1 MPERN
6 LYSCERVAFRREI
19 QRLVAQ
25 ELQAHYTLAESI
37 PERHAELLKQLAQRT
52 DDGALERSSRR

>member
-6 LYSCERVAFRREI
+6 LISCAERVAFRREI

-25 ELQAHYTLAESI
+25 QLQAHYTLVEAI
-37 PERHAELLKQLAQRT
+37 PERLAELLKQLAQT
-52 DDGALERSSRR
+52 DR